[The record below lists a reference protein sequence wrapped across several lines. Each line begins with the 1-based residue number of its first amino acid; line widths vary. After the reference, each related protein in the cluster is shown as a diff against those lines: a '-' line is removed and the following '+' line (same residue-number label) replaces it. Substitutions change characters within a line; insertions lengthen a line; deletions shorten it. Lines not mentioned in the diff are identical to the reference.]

1 MSKLPDL
8 EAMAIFAKVVEARG
22 ITAAAVDLGLSTP
35 TVSKALTRLEQRLG
49 SRLFNRTSRRLVL
62 TDAGVYHEVKR
73 AGADFQAR
81 QEEEPPEWQAL
92 FGTHAIMHVQ
102 KGAKLYLYNA
112 VFAPRGLRTRI
123 VHDWQWLQPG
133 KGWVSQQRI
142 TVPITGGREDGFRY
156 YTTKSSP
163 RPGQWQV
170 NILTGDGRSVGRVR
184 FAVEEQAVP
193 PATGSKILR

>member
-1 MSKLPDL
+1 MQ
-8 EAMAIFAKVVEARG
+8 IFAGMAL
-22 ITAAAVDLGLSTP
+22 ITVFLNIAYFV
-35 TVSKALTRLEQRLG
+35 RLLPP
-49 SRLFNRTSRRLVL
+49 LPLVL

-73 AGADFQAR
+73 AGADFQAQ

-92 FGTHAIMHVQ
+92 FGTHPILHVQ

-142 TVPITGGREDGFRY
+142 SVPITGGREDGFRY

-170 NILTGDGRSVGRVR
+170 NIYSFDGRAVGRVR

-193 PATGSKILR
+193 PATGTKVLK